1 MKITI
6 CSSAFFA
13 KESYELK
20 KKLEEEGH
28 VVFIYPKEVEI
39 SGRSVPIE
47 EFYEMRKKELTEG
60 LLEVKARLIEEH
72 IKRIER
78 SDAILVLNL
87 DKKGKEGYIGGNTFM
102 EIAIAFYLNKKNL
115 PLEGTFEGPAL
126 LRGDNGHETH
136 HYRGRCEES
145 LLGREFS
152 P

>member
-102 EIAIAFYLNKKNL
+102 EIAIAFYLNKKIFLWKEPSKDL
-115 PLEGTFEGPAL
+115 PYYEEIMAMKPIIIG
-126 LRGDNGHETH
+126 GDVKKV
-136 HYRGRCEES
+136 Y
-145 LLGREFS
+145 
-152 P
+152 

>member
-13 KESYELK
+13 RESYELK

-87 DKKGKEGYIGGNTFM
+87 DKRGKEGYIGGNTFM
-102 EIAIAFYLNKKNL
+102 EIAIAFYLSKKIFLWKEPSKDL
-115 PLEGTFEGPAL
+115 PYYEEIMAMKPIII
-126 LRGDNGHETH
+126 RGDVKKV
-136 HYRGRCEES
+136 Y
-145 LLGREFS
+145 
-152 P
+152 

>member
-13 KESYELK
+13 RESYELK

-102 EIAIAFYLNKKNL
+102 EIAIAFYLNKKIFLWKEPSKDL
-115 PLEGTFEGPAL
+115 PYYEEIMAMKPIIIG
-126 LRGDNGHETH
+126 GDVKKV
-136 HYRGRCEES
+136 Y
-145 LLGREFS
+145 
-152 P
+152 

>member
-13 KESYELK
+13 RESYELK

-102 EIAIAFYLNKKNL
+102 EIAIAFYLGKKIFLWKEPSKDL
-115 PLEGTFEGPAL
+115 PYYEEIMTMKPIII
-126 LRGDNGHETH
+126 RGDVKKV
-136 HYRGRCEES
+136 Y
-145 LLGREFS
+145 
-152 P
+152 